1 VAWLLIV
8 FSGLCEPVWTY
19 FLKQSQ
25 GFSRL
30 LPSAIT
36 LVVSG
41 MSFLA
46 LSFSLK
52 SLPLGPGY
60 AVWTGI
66 GTIGTAVAGVI
77 LLGEPITMARVLSI
91 AAIITGTIGLRLTTW
106 G

>member
-77 LLGEPITMARVLSI
+77 LLGEPITVARVLSI
-91 AAIITGTIGLRLTTW
+91 AAIIAGTIGLRLTTS